1 MHTAMRCCGNTK
13 VDDMS
18 ENTALVL
25 MMLLA
30 LIWNIALWGGFLY
43 VIIAMHQSWW
53 LILIPLFFTVFPK
66 SKSND

>member
-1 MHTAMRCCGNTK
+1 MK

-43 VIIAMHQSWW
+43 VIIAMNQSWW
-53 LILIPLFFTVFPK
+53 LILVPLFFTVFPK
-66 SKSND
+66 SKSDE

>member
-1 MHTAMRCCGNTK
+1 
-13 VDDMS
+13 MS

-43 VIIAMHQSWW
+43 VIIAMNQSWW
-53 LILIPLFFTVFPK
+53 LILVPLFFTVFPK
-66 SKSND
+66 SKSDE